1 MPPVAS
7 QAGSHETTP
16 AIRQTEPMKTL
27 YESSNALEA
36 HMLHDLLQQ
45 EGIASRVDGAY
56 LQGAVGELPA
66 SGLVRLVVEDDD
78 YDRARAVIRR
88 WEATEVSNPTPAPAQ
103 PPAKGFGSFLAGLLM
118 GVIGAFL
125 FFRAPV
131 NNDGVDYNHD
141 GVLDQVWRYS
151 PSGTFLGTRVDRNV
165 DGRPDYLEVADKRGY
180 VVSAEA
186 DDDFDGRFETRYR
199 FRAGNYDSGEV
210 DTDGDTIVDLK
221 MTYRHG
227 VLAST
232 EYLNP
237 HTGLPVRV
245 EHYRLS
251 LLTAAEVDV
260 DKDGRLDTRYT
271 YSPAVE
277 ITGKQA
283 ISAR

>member
-1 MPPVAS
+1 
-7 QAGSHETTP
+7 
-16 AIRQTEPMKTL
+16 MKTV
-27 YESSNALEA
+27 YEPSNTLEA

-56 LQGAVGELPA
+56 LQGAIGELPA

-78 YDRARAVIRR
+78 YDRARGVIRR
-88 WEATEVSNPTPAPAQ
+88 WEATEVSNRPPAPARLL
-103 PPAKGFGSFLAGLLM
+103 AKGFSDILAGVLI
-118 GVIGAFL
+118 GVVGAFL

-151 PSGTFLGTRVDRNV
+151 PSGTFLGTRVDRNL
-165 DGRPDYLEVADKRGY
+165 DGRTDYLELADKRGN

-186 DDDFDGRFETRYR
+186 DDDFDGNFETRYR
-199 FRAGNYDSGEV
+199 FRAGNYESGEV

-227 VLAST
+227 VLASM

-260 DKDGRLDTRYT
+260 DKDGRLDRRYT
-271 YSPAVE
+271 CSPTVE
-277 ITGKQA
+277 VKDTQA
-283 ISAR
+283 ISAP

>member
-1 MPPVAS
+1 
-7 QAGSHETTP
+7 
-16 AIRQTEPMKTL
+16 MKTV
-27 YESSNALEA
+27 YEPSNALEA
-36 HMLHDLLQQ
+36 HMLHDLLQH
-45 EGIASRVDGAY
+45 EGIPSRVDGAY

-78 YDRARAVIRR
+78 YERARAVIRR
-88 WEATEVSNPTPAPAQ
+88 WEATEVSEPTPPPAQ
-103 PPAKGFGSFLAGLLM
+103 PLAGGFGGVLAGVLI
-118 GVIGAFL
+118 GVVGAFL
-125 FFRAPV
+125 FFRAPM

-151 PSGTFLGTRVDRNV
+151 PSGTFLGTRVDRNL
-165 DGRPDYLEVADKRGY
+165 DGRTDYLEVADRRGY

-186 DDDFDGRFETRYR
+186 DDDFDGNFETGYR
-199 FRAGNYDSGEV
+199 FHAGNYESGEV

-221 MTYRHG
+221 MTYQHG
-227 VLAST
+227 VLASV

-237 HTGLPVRV
+237 HTALPVRV

-251 LLTAAEVDV
+251 VLTAAEVDV

-271 YSPAVE
+271 YSPAAE